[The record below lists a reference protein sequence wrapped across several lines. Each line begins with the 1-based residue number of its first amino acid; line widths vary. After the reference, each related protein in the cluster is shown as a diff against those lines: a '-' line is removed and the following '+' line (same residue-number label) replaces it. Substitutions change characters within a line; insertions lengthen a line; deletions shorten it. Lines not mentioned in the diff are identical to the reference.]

1 VTRALLALLLVAA
14 AAPAHA
20 RPAESLASERAA
32 VEAERSDL
40 ERRVTTLDEQLH
52 GRQRT
57 LRRRLRALYK
67 MSQGGAF
74 RLVVDAQSLAELDER
89 VTASERVIARDLD
102 ELAALDEEIA
112 ELARDRARRAPEL
125 TRDED
130 TRDPATATG
139 LLRSRGALTRPVPG
153 PINIGLQR
161 VRIREPRAGAPALEV
176 PRRSVELVADTG
188 ERVRAVA
195 GGTVRWI
202 GELEGVGRAII
213 VDHGERYVS
222 VTGRLARVHLRLG
235 ARVHEGDVLGT
246 AAGPTVSFELTEG
259 RMALDPAR
267 WLRPPI
273 AIVAAP
279 RPAPSA
285 ASPGKAGTLAR

>member
-1 VTRALLALLLVAA
+1 VKRALLALLISGIAT
-14 AAPAHA
+14 PAGA

-32 VEAERSDL
+32 AAAERADL
-40 ERRVTTLDEQLH
+40 ERRATVLDDQLH

-74 RLVVDAQSLAELDER
+74 RLVVDAQSLADLDER
-89 VTASERVIARDLD
+89 VTASERVITRDLD
-102 ELAALDEEIA
+102 ELAALDEEVT
-112 ELARDRARRAPEL
+112 ELARDRARRADEL

-130 TRDPATATG
+130 TRVLETATG

-161 VRIREPRAGAPALEV
+161 VRVREPRAGAPALEV

-195 GGTVRWI
+195 SGTVRWI
-202 GELEGVGRAII
+202 GELDGVGRALIL
-213 VDHGERYVS
+213 DHGDRYVS
-222 VTGRLARVHLRLG
+222 VTGRLARVQVRLG
-235 ARVHEGDVLGT
+235 TRVHEGDIIGT

-267 WLRPPI
+267 WLRPPV

-279 RPAPSA
+279 TPSA
-285 ASPGKAGTLAR
+285 AAAAKAGTLAR